1 MAAAPKMGVCAEPCL
16 RAGASGCKTKVK
28 SSYSAGGARGAVC
41 EKTGP
46 AAGIMS
52 SGNGKEATG
61 FNKETDGA
69 TSNCAGI

>member
-1 MAAAPKMGVCAEPCL
+1 MAALKWACAPNPSS
-16 RAGASGCKTKVK
+16 RAGASGCKSKAK
-28 SSYSAGGARGAVC
+28 STYSAGGARGAVC

-52 SGNGKEATG
+52 SGKGKEATD

-69 TSNCAGI
+69 TSSCTGV